1 KQCDEPIILIKGN
14 IKALRKG
21 IFEVTEALM
30 DIRELNS
37 EIPGYEQS
45 LESSVVWTTREMR
58 LHGNVLEELVFSLK
72 VDGRPFYGK
81 SQVSVGI
88 VPLKVNYQST
98 QSAKSVITLAIAN
111 CEEKRLVWNVII
123 KQKYKTLK

>member
-1 KQCDEPIILIKGN
+1 LIKGN

-72 VDGRPFYGK
+72 IDGRPFYGK
-81 SQVSVGI
+81 PMQ
-88 VPLKVNYQST
+88 
-98 QSAKSVITLAIAN
+98 
-111 CEEKRLVWNVII
+111 
-123 KQKYKTLK
+123 